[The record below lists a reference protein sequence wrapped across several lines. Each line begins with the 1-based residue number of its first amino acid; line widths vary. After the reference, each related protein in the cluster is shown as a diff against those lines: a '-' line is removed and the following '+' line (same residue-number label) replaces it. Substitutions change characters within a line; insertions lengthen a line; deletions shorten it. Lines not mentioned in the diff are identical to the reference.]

1 MDRSS
6 DFGDNRVK
14 FQYHKHS
21 HDNELGLFLEL
32 SARLWYLL
40 CYPKR
45 HKYSCNFCTCE
56 VNNSDYITLQVLHIK
71 VHCTV
76 I

>member
-1 MDRSS
+1 MDRSN

-21 HDNELGLFLEL
+21 HGSESDLIHEL

-45 HKYSCNFCTCE
+45 HKHS
-56 VNNSDYITLQVLHIK
+56 LQLPYPK
-71 VHCTV
+71 GQLF
-76 I
+76 